1 MQYKIPYFIG
11 YYYIT
16 MSSMVL
22 HSAIIIEG
30 LSSTVLQN
38 AVPYFTI

>member
-1 MQYKIPYFIG
+1 MQYRIPYFIG

-22 HSAIIIEG
+22 HSAILIEG
-30 LSSTVLQN
+30 LSSTVLHN
-38 AVPYFTI
+38 TVPHFTI